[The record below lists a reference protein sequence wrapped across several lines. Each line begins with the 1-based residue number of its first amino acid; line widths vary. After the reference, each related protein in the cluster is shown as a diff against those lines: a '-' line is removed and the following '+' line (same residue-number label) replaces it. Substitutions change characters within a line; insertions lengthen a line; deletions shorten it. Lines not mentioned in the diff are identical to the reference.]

1 MNAARKLLS
10 LLTAV
15 MLLCSLTPAM
25 AEASPEAAPAAP
37 LSAQAYMAGLE
48 LLAAHVGGTLEW
60 HSEPF
65 PAAPELT
72 AITCVTLDGSPVL
85 ITSGDTVVM
94 LAARCAFDPAD
105 AQGSFDMFMGA
116 FISALLPV
124 LISGGMTR
132 EEAIDAS
139 LPFVNGED
147 FVPGVIRA
155 MNGEEFWFL
164 FEGHTGLIIP
174 LEDELCLYLY
184 TAPEL
189 IPQL

>member
-1 MNAARKLLS
+1 MSHIRRLLT
-10 LLTAV
+10 LLTALL
-15 MLLCSLTPAM
+15 MLLVPALAETTPD
-25 AEASPEAAPAAP
+25 EAPAP

-48 LLAAHVGGTLEW
+48 LLAAHAGGTLEW
-60 HSEPF
+60 SSESF

-94 LAARCAFDPAD
+94 LAARNTFDPAD
-105 AQGSFDMFMGA
+105 VQGSFDMCMGS
-116 FISALLPV
+116 ILSVLLPV

-132 EEAIDAS
+132 EEAIDAI
-139 LPFVNGED
+139 LPFINGED
-147 FVPGVIRA
+147 FIPGVLRA
-155 MNGEEFWFL
+155 MNGEEFWFT
-164 FEGHTGLIIP
+164 FEGHDGLIVL

>member
-15 MLLCSLTPAM
+15 MLLCSLTPAQ
-25 AEASPEAAPAAP
+25 AEAGPESAAPEP
-37 LSAQAYMAGLE
+37 LSAQACMAGLE
-48 LLAAHVGGTLEW
+48 LMAAHAGGTLEW

-94 LAARCAFDPAD
+94 LAARSAFDPAD
-105 AQGSFDMFMGA
+105 MQGSFDTCMGA
-116 FISALLPV
+116 ILSALLPV
-124 LISGGMTR
+124 LISGNLTR
-132 EEAIDAS
+132 EEAIDAI
-139 LPFVNGED
+139 LPFINGED
-147 FVPGVIRA
+147 FIPGVLRA
-155 MNGEEFWFL
+155 MDGEEFWFT
-164 FEGHTGLIIP
+164 FEGHDGLIVL

>member
-15 MLLCSLTPAM
+15 MLLCSLTPAL
-25 AEASPEAAPAAP
+25 AEAGPESAAPAP

-48 LLAAHVGGTLEW
+48 LMAAHAGGTLEW
-60 HSEPF
+60 SSKPF
-65 PAAPELT
+65 PAAQELT
-72 AITCVTLDGSPVL
+72 AITCVTMDGSPVL

-94 LAARCAFDPAD
+94 LAARNTFDPAD
-105 AQGSFDMFMGA
+105 VQGSFDMCMGS
-116 FISALLPV
+116 ILSVLLPV
-124 LISGGMTR
+124 LISGGMTQ
-132 EEAIDAS
+132 EEAIDAI
-139 LPFVNGED
+139 LPFVNGDD
-147 FVPGVIRA
+147 FIPGVIRA
-155 MNGEEFWFL
+155 MNGEEFWFT
-164 FEGHTGLIIP
+164 FEGHDGLIVL

>member
-15 MLLCSLTPAM
+15 MLLCSLTPAL
-25 AEASPEAAPAAP
+25 AETAPEAAPAAP

-48 LLAAHVGGTLEW
+48 LLAAHVGGALEW
-60 HSEPF
+60 RSEPF

-94 LAARCAFDPAD
+94 LAARNACDPAE
-105 AQGSFDMFMGA
+105 AQGSFDACMGA
-116 FISALLPV
+116 ILSALLPV

-132 EEAIDAS
+132 EEAIDAI
-139 LPFVNGED
+139 LPF
-147 FVPGVIRA
+147 I
-155 MNGEEFWFL
+155 NGEEFIPGVLRAMNDEEFWFT
-164 FEGHTGLIIP
+164 FEGHDGLIVL